1 MLLEKSVVVVVLA
14 YNHQDYIEEC
24 LASILQQNFAGVSKI
39 LVLDDASSDNTK
51 NIVDG
56 IKINNDDAIIYI
68 RNEENLG
75 VGANYKKA
83 LDVAL
88 SLGVEYIA
96 FLEGDD
102 YWVDDQHLKNAVQ
115 YLSLN
120 SNVLGYGSNCLM
132 DDPSYSVKKKF
143 GDEQDGIISST
154 YFFNEWCVHLLTF
167 VVRSSFIAQLPYKN
181 APIKTSF
188 DMFLRRSLAMRGDF
202 YYAGSKIAGCYRR
215 NTAGVSYQVIL
226 DDKKVKTYD
235 MFKEEVE
242 ILEYL
247 QCKYTKSLLPGE
259 RWPLVMMNL
268 IYVSSNMNMLSFDF
282 FLIKRSLKFLTTASV
297 AQGSLKLF
305 LYIYFARMAK
315 LALRPIS
322 KKNKNTI

>member
-167 VVRSSFIAQLPYKN
+167 VVRSSFFSKLPYSD

-188 DMFLRRSLAMRGDF
+188 DMFLRRALALSGEF

-215 NTAGVSYQVIL
+215 NASGVSYQIIL
-226 DDKKVKTYD
+226 DEKKIKAYS
-235 MFKEEVE
+235 MFKEEIE
-242 ILEYL
+242 ILEYFL
-247 QCKYTKSLLPGE
+247 RLHHKPVLPKT
-259 RWPLVMMNL
+259 RWPLAIKNL
-268 IYVSSNMNMLSFDF
+268 IYLSSNIKTISFDY
-282 FLIKRSLKFLTTASV
+282 FLIVRSFKFLSQTYRTPYGIRLFVYIYIARFV
-297 AQGSLKLF
+297 KLF
-305 LYIYFARMAK
+305 LFQFA
-315 LALRPIS
+315 
-322 KKNKNTI
+322 KKNY